1 MSWGHLSSCGEGIL
15 SSSGVVVPLTLLLED
30 PLVMQNRAPLELRRI
45 LSVPLELDPVK
56 IHWVTRGSIR
66 VSTGDLVFLYSCGG
80 ASSRAAWGSSL
91 LVAISTLAPV
101 ELCCAVVRG

>member
-1 MSWGHLSSCGEGIL
+1 MMSWGLLSSCGEGIL

-66 VSTGDLVFLYSCGG
+66 VSTGDLVVLYRCGG
-80 ASSRAAWGSSL
+80 ASSRAAWCSSTL
-91 LVAISTLAPV
+91 GVIRRLAPV
-101 ELCCAVVRG
+101 